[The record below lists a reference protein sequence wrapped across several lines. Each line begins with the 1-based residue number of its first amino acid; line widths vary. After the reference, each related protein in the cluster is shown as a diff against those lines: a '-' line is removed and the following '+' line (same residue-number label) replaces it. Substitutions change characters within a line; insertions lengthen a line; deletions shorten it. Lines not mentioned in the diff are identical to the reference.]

1 MAAPSPTLETS
12 LTAVK
17 TAISAIG
24 SIGTVV
30 EYDHPMEDP
39 WEYLEAYQ
47 NSSTGK
53 LDVWLIDVESID
65 EVEGPANREN
75 YSIYNIRIR
84 YFSVRVASADWSKQ
98 GRILIESVRDALN
111 FASAIFAIGGQR
123 QLRTPETCSL
133 RSWGFEDEGGQRIY
147 KGELAL
153 SIEARRFS

>member
-1 MAAPSPTLETS
+1 MAAPSPTLETV

-17 TAISAIG
+17 TAVAAVASV
-24 SIGTVV
+24 GTVV

-39 WEYLEAYQ
+39 WEYLEDYQ
-47 NSSTGK
+47 DATTGA
-53 LDVWLIDVESID
+53 LNVWLIDVESID

-84 YFSVRVASADWSKQ
+84 YFSVRVNSADWSKQ
-98 GRILIESVRDALN
+98 GRTLIESVRDAIN
-111 FASAIFAIGGQR
+111 FASAIFAISGQR

-133 RSWGFEDEGGQRIY
+133 RSWGFEDEADQKIY

-153 SIEARRFS
+153 SVEARRFA